1 MSRFRILDT
10 LIAKSNSD
18 AGRSFGWDLFQVFAS
33 VLLAVLAFLVTNIW
47 AESLSE
53 KAEQVAVVV
62 ATKDLSAPRIVTA
75 GDLAIRTFRRD
86 SLPKTAIPESNM
98 KDVFGVT
105 LIHPLS
111 GGQILTTNELAGK
124 VDPELGGFS
133 VPKNAKG
140 LSIPSNWLS
149 SPFPKVKRGDTVTIA
164 YGFSS
169 SEKNASGIV
178 AQGVPVL
185 SVEKGDSGQIVSILV
200 AIDDKLALSLVQLRA
215 SNYQL
220 AIAVDGIAPES
231 NLFK

>member
-1 MSRFRILDT
+1 MSRFPFLDK
-10 LIAKSNSD
+10 LISTPESKD
-18 AGRSFGWDLFQVFAS
+18 QRSFVWDLFQVLAS
-33 VLLAVLAFLVTNIW
+33 ILLAVLAFVVTNIW

-62 ATKDLSAPRIVTA
+62 AIRDLSAPRIITN
-75 GDLAIRTFRRD
+75 GDLTIRTFRRD
-86 SLPKTAIPESNM
+86 SLPKTIIPESNM

-111 GGQILTTNELAGK
+111 AGQILTTNELTGK
-124 VDPELGGFS
+124 IDPELGGFT

-149 SPFPKVKRGDTVTIA
+149 SPFPKVKKGDTVTIA

-169 SEKNASGIV
+169 SEKNVSGIV
-178 AQGVPVL
+178 AQGIPIL
-185 SVEKGDSGQIVSILV
+185 SVEKGDSGQIVSVLV
-200 AIDDKLALSLVQLRA
+200 AIDDKLALNLVQLRA